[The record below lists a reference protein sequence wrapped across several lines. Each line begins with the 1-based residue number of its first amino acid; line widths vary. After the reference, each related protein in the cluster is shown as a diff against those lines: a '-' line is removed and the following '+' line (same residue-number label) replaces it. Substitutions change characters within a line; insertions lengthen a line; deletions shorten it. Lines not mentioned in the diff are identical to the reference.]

1 MENTTTPQR
10 KAARWG
16 VWEEWVNILSHR
28 KSVDESSGFFIP
40 VLKTASLF
48 AWVAGGTETTRHTM
62 YWLLKYMAMYP
73 EVQVKVHKEID
84 DVLGRF

>member
-1 MENTTTPQR
+1 M
-10 KAARWG
+10 
-16 VWEEWVNILSHR
+16 
-28 KSVDESSGFFIP
+28 IP
-40 VLKTASLF
+40 VLENCFSL

-73 EVQVKVHKEID
+73 EVQAKVHKEID